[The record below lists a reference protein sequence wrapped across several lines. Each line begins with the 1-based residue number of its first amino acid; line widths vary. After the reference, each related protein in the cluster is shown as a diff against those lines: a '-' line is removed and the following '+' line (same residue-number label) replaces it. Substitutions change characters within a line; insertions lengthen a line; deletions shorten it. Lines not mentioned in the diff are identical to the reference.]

1 MVACFGIIAAEG
13 LINVADYIK
22 QAELILNNYK
32 LLRESL
38 KNIDYRLSK
47 LTKTG
52 APQALTALDIT
63 TVGGTAKMTTEAI
76 FSEVIEKQLERE
88 ATLIAIDGIHQALSV
103 ISHSKGCED
112 YSKLLIMWYVEEL
125 DKERIISIL
134 GYSSRQSIY
143 NRRDKA
149 LRKFAIAFFGIK
161 ALELE
166 KE

>member
-1 MVACFGIIAAEG
+1 M
-13 LINVADYIK
+13 ADYIK

-52 APQALTALDIT
+52 APQALKALDIT

-103 ISHSKGCED
+103 ISQRKGCED

-149 LRKFAIAFFGIK
+149 LRKFAVAFFGIK